1 MGGHQLSEPA
11 LLRLRSACS
20 LRNQSQGSGFER
32 REGSLGVTLRPVQLV
47 LELGLELADGHVSEN
62 SSFL

>member
-1 MGGHQLSEPA
+1 MGGHQLSEPT
-11 LLRLRSACS
+11 LLRHRSACS
-20 LRNQSQGSGFER
+20 LRERSQGSGFER

-47 LELGLELADGHVSEN
+47 LDLGLELAGGHVDEN